1 MSRRVVARARVQG
14 DQQPSG
20 AATTKKS
27 ERGAAVLEFALVA
40 PILLA
45 LLAGIISYGFM
56 LSFRQGI
63 SQGAAEGARAAAVA
77 PAAADA
83 TDKETAARNAVNQA
97 LDSYGVSCSGTT
109 LMKDGD
115 TVGSCAVS
123 IAPCANNSSKDC
135 ASVRV
140 SYAYRDNPIMPSFP
154 GLGVTLPEELDYTAV
169 AEVS

>member
-1 MSRRVVARARVQG
+1 
-14 DQQPSG
+14 
-20 AATTKKS
+20 
-27 ERGAAVLEFALVA
+27 
-40 PILLA
+40 LA

-77 PAAADA
+77 PAAADL

-97 LDSYGVSCSGTT
+97 LDSYGISCSGTT
-109 LMKDGD
+109 LLKEGS
-115 TVGSCAVS
+115 TVGSCLVS
-123 IAPCANNSSKDC
+123 IAPCTNNGSKDC

-140 SYAYRDNPIMPSFP
+140 SYAYRDHPIMPSFP
-154 GLGVTLPEELDYTAV
+154 GLGVTLPESLDYTAV

>member
-1 MSRRVVARARVQG
+1 MSRCVISRACAKKN
-14 DQQPSG
+14 QQPSG
-20 AATTKKS
+20 AAKT

-77 PAAADA
+77 PAASDL

-97 LDSYGVSCSGTT
+97 LDSYGISCSGTT
-109 LMKDGD
+109 LTKDGS
-115 TVGSCAVS
+115 TVGTCAVS
-123 IAPCANNSSKDC
+123 IAPCTNNASKDC

-140 SYAYRDNPIMPSFP
+140 SYAYRDHPIMPSFP

>member
-1 MSRRVVARARVQG
+1 MSRRIPPRARAAG
-14 DQQPSG
+14 DHRESSG
-20 AATTKKS
+20 EEES

-77 PAAADA
+77 PAAADL

-97 LDSYGVSCSGTT
+97 LNSYGITCSGTS
-109 LMKDGD
+109 LMKDGGA
-115 TVGSCAVS
+115 VGTCSVS
-123 IAPCANNSSKDC
+123 IAPCMNNGSKDC

-140 SYAYRDNPIMPSFP
+140 SYAYRDHPIMPSFP

>member
-1 MSRRVVARARVQG
+1 MSRRVYARARAQG

-20 AATTKKS
+20 AAKN
-27 ERGAAVLEFALVA
+27 ERGAAVLGFALVA

-77 PAAADA
+77 PAAADL

-97 LDSYGVSCSGTT
+97 LDSYGVTCSGTT
-109 LMKDGD
+109 LMKGGSN
-115 TVGSCAVS
+115 VGTCAVS
-123 IAPCANNSSKDC
+123 IAPCTNNSSKDC

-140 SYAYRDNPIMPSFP
+140 SYAYRDHPIMPSFP
-154 GLGVTLPEELDYTAV
+154 GLGVTLPENLDYTAV